1 MTAAPRP
8 TNEAEV
14 ITWLVERVPELRP
27 LLEQHLADMDD
38 ELLPYVV
45 FESDFLRW
53 FVNAVRGGDDEAAR
67 RFTEALEPLMTTTVK
82 PPANDRV
89 WNLTAVCFVEGLV
102 MQGDD
107 DVVKRARP
115 WMGPRTWED
124 MQHQYWYRD
133 GKLPQDVTP

>member
-45 FESDFLRW
+45 FESDFLCW

-67 RFTEALEPLMTTTVK
+67 RFTEALLDFY
-82 PPANDRV
+82 AS
-89 WNLTAVCFVEGLV
+89 A
-102 MQGDD
+102 
-107 DVVKRARP
+107 
-115 WMGPRTWED
+115 
-124 MQHQYWYRD
+124 
-133 GKLPQDVTP
+133 